1 MVRYFFEN
9 HFIDKTYPDIEAAF
23 KDIWGDMHK
32 EGYKDYNI
40 YERIEL
46 ADGNAFWQRSHRFW
60 SFKGLVK

>member
-1 MVRYFFEN
+1 MYKLNNIMVRYRFDDCKM
-9 HFIDKTYPDIEAAF
+9 DKTYPDIETAF

-46 ADGNAFWQRSHRFW
+46 ADGNAFWLKR
-60 SFKGLVK
+60 L